1 MPRQMADPTS
11 KYEGP
16 PAARGP
22 ETANP
27 VPPAWQDAE
36 TFRRSMPA
44 RPASW
49 DDATLTFEA
58 VIATETPVARRD
70 RQGGFLE
77 VLSLAGL
84 DLARA
89 QGVPL
94 VDNHRLGSARDVVGI
109 VESVRVEGGEA
120 IARLRLSQADDVAP
134 IMARVKDGTL
144 RGVSIGYTVAEWRDG
159 TDAQGRRTRTAT
171 RWTMRE
177 ASLTPNPADP
187 NTGTRS
193 NERTE
198 TMPDTMPETVSPEAA
213 ELQRRSDIRAL
224 FRNANLPPEE
234 ADALIDSGADLDAA
248 KAAAWDAQQSR
259 RRSQPVIRVHGGG
272 ADDPATIRTRQA
284 DALAYRMG
292 GLDKLPEASREFAD
306 TSLLD
311 MARASVE
318 RAGVSTRGMS
328 RDEILHR
335 SAAHTVSDFPLS
347 VMDAM
352 NKTAMQSYQA
362 AESPMKALF
371 RKQTVRDFKAS
382 TAIRLGEM
390 GQLEE
395 LAENGEFTAT
405 SRGEEGESI
414 KAKTY
419 GRRLDV
425 SRNLIVNDDLNLL
438 GDTTRAFGEA
448 AAQTEAALMLAII
461 TGNPNLNDGTPVFD
475 ASRGNLGNAGGG
487 AAGAIGSA
495 GVDVFTAARQAMRTA
510 KGTDGKT
517 IVGAAP
523 RFMVVGPEIETL
535 AELILAETYP
545 TKSDEVNVAASKLTL
560 LVEPRLEGDAV
571 YIFADPAR
579 LAALRYVY
587 LAGAEGVQIQRREM
601 WDSLGLS
608 FRAYLDFGAGWLDWR
623 GAYLHEG
630 S

>member
-1 MPRQMADPTS
+1 MPNDTLTRAIQTRPNSFD
-11 KYEGP
+11 
-16 PAARGP
+16 P
-22 ETANP
+22 ETRT
-27 VPPAWQDAE
+27 V
-36 TFRRSMPA
+36 S
-44 RPASW
+44 
-49 DDATLTFEA
+49 A
-58 VIATETPVARRD
+58 VIATPTPVPRRD
-70 RQGGFLE
+70 ARGPFLE
-77 VLSLAGL
+77 VLTAETL
-84 DLARA
+84 DLSAA
-89 QGVPL
+89 DLPVL
-94 VDNHRLGSARDVVGI
+94 DSHRTA
-109 VESVRVEGGEA
+109 SVRDQLGRVRSIAVEGDSVVA
-120 IARLRLSQADDVAP
+120 VLWLSSAEDVAP
-134 IMARVKDGTL
+134 VVQRIADGTVT
-144 RGVSIGYTVAEWRDG
+144 GVSIGYRVAGWAEKQ
-159 TDAQGRRTRTAT
+159 TPAGRVKSPTA
-171 RWTMRE
+171 WTITE
-177 ASLTPNPADP
+177 VTLTSNPADP
-187 NTGTRS
+187 SARLRQKGND
-193 NERTE
+193 
-198 TMPDTMPETVSPEAA
+198 MPEEITETVSPEAA

-259 RRSQPVIRVHGGG
+259 RRSQPVIRVHSGG
-272 ADDPATIRTRQA
+272 ADDPATIRTRQT

-292 GLDKLPEASREFAD
+292 GLAELPEASREYAD
-306 TSLLD
+306 SSLLD

-328 RDEILHR
+328 RDEVLHR
-335 SAAHTVSDFPLS
+335 SAAHTASDFPLT

-362 AESPMKALF
+362 AESPVKGLF

-414 KAKTY
+414 KASTY

-438 GDTTRAFGEA
+438 GDMTRAFGEA
-448 AAQTEAALMLAII
+448 AAQTEAALMLATI
-461 TGNPNLNDGTPVFD
+461 TGNPNLSDGNPVFD

-495 GVDVFTAARQAMRTA
+495 GVDVFTDARQAMRTA
-510 KGTDGKT
+510 KGLDGKT

-523 RFMVVGPEIETL
+523 RFMLVGPEIETL
-535 AELILAETYP
+535 AEQILAETYP

-608 FRAYLDFGAGWLDWR
+608 FRAFLDFGAGWLDWR

-630 S
+630 T

>member
-1 MPRQMADPTS
+1 MADPTG
-11 KYEGP
+11 KYDGP
-16 PAARGP
+16 PAARGS

-77 VLSLAGL
+77 VLSLGGL

-134 IMARVKDGTL
+134 ITARVKDGTL
-144 RGVSIGYTVAEWRDG
+144 RGVSVGYIVPEWRNG
-159 TDAQGRRTRTAT
+159 ADAQGRRTRTAV
-171 RWTMRE
+171 RWTICE
-177 ASLTPNPADP
+177 TSLTPNPADE
-187 NTGTRS
+187 NTGIRS
-193 NERTE
+193 NERTSD
-198 TMPDTMPETVSPEAA
+198 MPDTTPETVSPEAA

-224 FRNANLPPEE
+224 FRSANLPPEE

-335 SAAHTVSDFPLS
+335 SAAHTVSDFPLT

-352 NKTAMQSYQA
+352 NKTAMQSYQT
-362 AESPMKALF
+362 AESPVKGLF
-371 RKQTVRDFKAS
+371 RKHTVRDFKAS

-414 KAKTY
+414 QAKTY
-419 GRRLDV
+419 GAAARRVPQPDRQRRPQRSRRHDAGLRRGGGADRSGADAGDV
-425 SRNLIVNDDLNLL
+425 SPA
-438 GDTTRAFGEA
+438 TR
-448 AAQTEAALMLAII
+448 
-461 TGNPNLNDGTPVFD
+461 PCGTATAVFD
-475 ASRGNLGNAGGG
+475 ASRGNLGNVGGG
-487 AAGAIGSA
+487 AAGAIGST
-495 GVDVFTAARQAMRTA
+495 GVDVFTDARQAMRTA

-523 RFMVVGPEIETL
+523 RFMLVGPEIETL
-535 AELILAETYP
+535 AEQILAETYP